1 MKKRILKDLNRAI
14 PLDFSSP
21 LPLMNR
27 HFFTWTQILYL
38 QMFLFLFVLNHTI
51 YKTFYSFFFF
61 FLLDLTVIR
70 QGITPVYFT
79 GTNV

>member
-61 FLLDLTVIR
+61 LLDFYVIR
-70 QGITPVYFT
+70 EGITLVYFT
-79 GTNV
+79 ATYV